1 MTGGHLLSTF
11 SVLTAQ
17 DDDAGEAVKSST
29 RPPSLNEMKVI
40 FFPRLLCFLPFHLH
54 FRLLYNTAHCTR
66 ERVKFN
72 FNSNPHTT
80 QQRSLVL
87 RFGILMTTFPS
98 FRWALCHW
106 FQISSIQ
113 HRLTESRGWS
123 GHGDKCTNSTDY
135 FGNQSP
141 SVKQSMRY
149 EEEHVRECGYKFLFF
164 WQNLADFS
172 QW

>member
-1 MTGGHLLSTF
+1 MSMIRFNNEISQIPYLFSSPSLLSLSTF
-11 SVLTAQ
+11 TSSCCITRHTAQ
-17 DDDAGEAVKSST
+17 
-29 RPPSLNEMKVI
+29 
-40 FFPRLLCFLPFHLH
+40 
-54 FRLLYNTAHCTR
+54 

-87 RFGILMTTFPS
+87 RFGILMTTLPS

-123 GHGDKCTNSTDY
+123 CHGDKCTNSTDY

-141 SVKQSMRY
+141 SLKQSMRY
-149 EEEHVRECGYKFLFF
+149 EEERVRECGYKFLFF